1 MVTSA
6 LCDRVTNIGGAALTG
21 NVEAT
26 LQLSSQ
32 LKPIK
37 LSIVSVKVLRKT
49 GASATAHQ
57 ARISNKPGS
66 AANSINQFFRAASTA
81 AATLYATTNI
91 NQPFYTDALGRVYLN
106 LDADAADTFE
116 YEIWYEVLA

>member
-1 MVTSA
+1 MVTSP
-6 LCDRVTNIGGAALTG
+6 LCDRITNIGGTALAG
-21 NVEAT
+21 NVEAV

-37 LSIVSVKVLRKT
+37 LSVLSVKVLRKT

-57 ARISNKPGS
+57 VRISSAPGAS
-66 AANSINQFFRAASTA
+66 ANSITQFFRAVATPAAS
-81 AATLYATTNI
+81 LYAVASI
-91 NQPFYTDALGRVYLN
+91 EQPFYTDALGRVYLN

-116 YEIWYEVLA
+116 YEVWYQVLA

>member
-21 NVEAT
+21 NVEAA

-32 LKPIK
+32 LKPVK
-37 LSIVSVKVLRKT
+37 LMLLSVKALRKT

-57 ARISNKPGS
+57 MRIANTPGAS
-66 AANSINQFFRAASTA
+66 ADGITQFFRAVATPAAS
-81 AATLYATTNI
+81 LYAVADI
-91 NQPFYTDALGRVYLN
+91 NQPFYTDALGRIYLN
-106 LDADAADTFE
+106 LDADAADTFQ
-116 YEIWYEVLA
+116 YEVWYQVLA